1 MKIVMINGQNHKG
14 STYNIGRLLA
24 KNIGSDKD
32 IVEFFLPKD
41 LNHFCLGCYTCID
54 DDTKC
59 PFYEEKNRI
68 MKEVEEADILIF
80 TTPTYCLRASAP
92 MKSFIDLT
100 FNYWM
105 SHRPRKCMFN
115 KKAVVISTAAGSGAK
130 KAVKDVSDALF
141 YWGIPCIVEYGIC
154 IQAMNWDGVSEKK
167 KQKIEKDTT
176 RIAQRL
182 SRKKR
187 VKAGIKTKAM
197 FSLMRMMQKADL
209 GSGEADRLYW
219 EKSGWLGKERPWRM
233 VKKLT

>member
-92 MKSFIDLT
+92 MKS
-100 FNYWM
+100 
-105 SHRPRKCMFN
+105 
-115 KKAVVISTAAGSGAK
+115 
-130 KAVKDVSDALF
+130 
-141 YWGIPCIVEYGIC
+141 
-154 IQAMNWDGVSEKK
+154 
-167 KQKIEKDTT
+167 
-176 RIAQRL
+176 
-182 SRKKR
+182 
-187 VKAGIKTKAM
+187 
-197 FSLMRMMQKADL
+197 MMQKADF
-209 GSGEADRLYW
+209 GSGEADKSYW

-233 VKKLT
+233 K

>member
-24 KNIGSDKD
+24 NKIGSDKD

-41 LNHFCLGCYTCID
+41 LNHFCLGCYTCIE

-92 MKSFIDLT
+92 MKNFIDLT

-154 IQAMNWDGVSEKK
+154 IQAMNWDGVSKKK
-167 KQKIEKDTT
+167 KQKIEKDTI

-209 GSGEADRLYW
+209 GSGEADKSYW

-233 VKKLT
+233 K

>member
-41 LNHFCLGCYTCID
+41 LNHFCLGCYTCIE

-167 KQKIEKDTT
+167 KQKIEKDTI

-187 VKAGIKTKAM
+187 VKAGIKTKTM

-209 GSGEADRLYW
+209 GAGEADKSYW

-233 VKKLT
+233 E

>member
-1 MKIVMINGQNHKG
+1 MINGQNHKG

-24 KNIGSDKD
+24 KKIGSDKD
-32 IVEFFLPKD
+32 IVEFFLPQD

-68 MKEVEEADILIF
+68 MKEIEEADILIF

-115 KKAVVISTAAGSGAK
+115 KKAVVISTAAGRGAK

-167 KQKIEKDTT
+167 SKKIEKDTT

-187 VKAGIKTKAM
+187 VKAGIKTKAI

-209 GSGEADRLYW
+209 GSGEADRSYW
-219 EKSGWLGKERPWRM
+219 EKSGWLGKERPW
-233 VKKLT
+233 KIK

>member
-24 KNIGSDKD
+24 KKIGSDKD

-41 LNHFCLGCYTCID
+41 LNHFCLGCYTCIE

-100 FNYWM
+100 FDYWM

-115 KKAVVISTAAGSGAK
+115 KKAVVISTAAGKGAK

-209 GSGEADRLYW
+209 GSGEADRSYW
-219 EKSGWLGKERPWRM
+219 EKSGWLGKERPWRY
-233 VKKLT
+233 